1 FKQGFKVFF
10 ELVDL
15 ERSTTNRGMN
25 NTGTISA
32 VLNLTCLCIFYC
44 SSNIRGHSTHAWV
57 GHQTTGTQNL
67 SQRTHNTPSIWGC
80 SHHVK
85 IYPSL
90 STLACQSIHANNICT
105 SFACLVGLVVLG
117 KNSHADILASSLGE
131 NDRTANHLVRFACI
145 YTQLNRNINGLIEFR
160 SCSFLN

>member
-1 FKQGFKVFF
+1 SCGIVHGGRYGDLTQVGTACCSRTRLGEGFKQVFKVFF

-67 SQRTHNTPSIWGC
+67 SQRTHNTHSIW
-80 SHHVK
+80 
-85 IYPSL
+85 
-90 STLACQSIHANNICT
+90 
-105 SFACLVGLVVLG
+105 
-117 KNSHADILASSLGE
+117 
-131 NDRTANHLVRFACI
+131 
-145 YTQLNRNINGLIEFR
+145 
-160 SCSFLN
+160 